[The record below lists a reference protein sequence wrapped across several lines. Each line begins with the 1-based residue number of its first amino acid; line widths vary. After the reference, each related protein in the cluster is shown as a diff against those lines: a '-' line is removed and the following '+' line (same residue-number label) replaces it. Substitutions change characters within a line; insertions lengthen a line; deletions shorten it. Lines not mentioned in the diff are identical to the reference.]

1 MQGAPQPALQP
12 VSITSLGEY
21 VHEQQQQQQQLQLQ
35 QLLQQELTPKDLQLP
50 RPAAKTDAPW
60 GAAARGVV
68 RVQQRTL
75 NAVPTTTELQGAR
88 RGEGAAARDAALHD
102 AAHAALHAQV
112 L

>member
-21 VHEQQQQQQQLQLQ
+21 VHEQQQQQQLQLQ

-75 NAVPTTTELQGAR
+75 NAVPTSELHGAR